1 MEMKTVILLHTHQMN
16 NNSSVP
22 QYQMLRIWCHRT
34 ILHHCWEY
42 KLVKAIRGKNC
53 KFSEKCNMH
62 KPLGLVMPSLDGNWK
77 NSHVSSQMC
86 ARQFLTTVYN
96 SIELK
101 HPESPTI
108 KQ

>member
-1 MEMKTVILLHTHQMN
+1 MLFHTHQMN

-22 QYQMLRIWCHRT
+22 QYQMLWRIWCHR
-34 ILHHCWEY
+34 IVLHRCWEY
-42 KLVKAIRGKNC
+42 KLVKAIRRKKNC
-53 KFSEKCNMH
+53 EFSEKCNMH
-62 KPLGLVMPSLDGNWK
+62 KPFGLVIPSLDGNWK
-77 NSHVSSQMC
+77 NSHVSSHVC